1 MTRIKPQRMIAIAL
15 IVGGLLTGCTAN
27 SGPVAEP
34 EVSKSPEFLFYPTG
48 SASRNLPVFENVM
61 QLSGAGKPN
70 HDLARSISLLVDTGF
85 DIATITHTAV
95 DSKIGE
101 PVDSVSL
108 AVSFG
113 GECLI
118 AQFSSAWLTTTVA
131 NELASG
137 CLIGDVQ
144 KASLETS
151 P

>member
-1 MTRIKPQRMIAIAL
+1 
-15 IVGGLLTGCTAN
+15 
-27 SGPVAEP
+27 
-34 EVSKSPEFLFYPTG
+34 
-48 SASRNLPVFENVM
+48 M

-70 HDLARSISLLVDTGF
+70 HDLAKSIALLVDTGF
-85 DIATITHTAV
+85 DIANITHTSV

-108 AVSFG
+108 AVAIG

-118 AQFSSAWLTTTVA
+118 AQFSSTWLTTTVA